1 MRAGPGGAAARAARG
16 VEGYCTLQRTRT
28 DPLRARCIDPRAV
41 VRCMPVCAQVEL
53 ANQMS
58 DRPVMPRAD
67 MALLLPRVVIGG
79 YGGNLGGIN
88 GA

>member
-1 MRAGPGGAAARAARG
+1 
-16 VEGYCTLQRTRT
+16 
-28 DPLRARCIDPRAV
+28 
-41 VRCMPVCAQVEL
+41 MPVCAQVEL
-53 ANQMS
+53 ANEMS